1 MTKSRWFPFLILAV
15 STLGFIDATYLT
27 VQHYTDIALPCTITY
42 GCETVTN
49 SSYSMIFE
57 IPVALLGACF
67 YLSILF
73 LCYAALEF
81 KQKKL
86 LKVAS
91 LLSIFGF
98 AFSLWFV
105 FVQIF
110 IIHAICQYCMLSAI
124 TSTTIFIASM
134 IYLYKL
140 KTSVTSP
147 LLSVMH
153 EE

>member
-1 MTKSRWFPFLILAV
+1 MTESRWFPFLILAV

-27 VQHYTDIALPCTITY
+27 VQHYADIGLPCTITY

-49 SSYSMIFE
+49 SSFSMMFG
-57 IPVALLGACF
+57 IPVALLGVCF
-67 YLSILF
+67 YVSILF
-73 LCYAALEF
+73 LSYAALEF

-86 LKVAS
+86 LKVVS

-98 AFSLWFV
+98 VFSLWFV
-105 FVQIF
+105 FVQFF
-110 IIHAICQYCMLSAI
+110 IVHAICQYCMLSAL
-124 TSTTIFIASM
+124 TSTTIFVASM
-134 IYLYKL
+134 VYLYKL

-147 LLSVMH
+147 LLSAMH